1 MTNMGE
7 IACVVVSAFALIVMS
22 VIAVKVWW
30 TIDTM
35 ESLVSEARLFR
46 YFDKFEKKM
55 AVEDPEGFREYMT
68 EQVEAWNRLLR
79 GEFIMKVNDD

>member
-7 IACVVVSAFALIVMS
+7 IACVVVSVFALIVMS

-35 ESLVSEARLFR
+35 KSLVSEARLFR
-46 YFDKFEKKM
+46 HFDKVEKKM
-55 AVEDPEGFREYMT
+55 AVEDPEGFREYMK

-79 GEFIMKVNDD
+79 GEL